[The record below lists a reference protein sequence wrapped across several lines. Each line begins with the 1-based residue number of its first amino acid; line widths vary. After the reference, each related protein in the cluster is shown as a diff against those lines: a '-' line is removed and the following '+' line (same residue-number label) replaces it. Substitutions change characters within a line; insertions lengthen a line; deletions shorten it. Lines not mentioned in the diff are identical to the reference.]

1 MESAARPGT
10 LGGMTERT
18 STGTSSTGTSST
30 GTSSTGTS
38 STGTST
44 AAVEVAQVVAR
55 ARAAAGAIESY
66 TQEQV
71 DELVTA
77 VAWAVVRKDHAE
89 ALARLA
95 VDEGGF
101 GNYTDKVAKI
111 SKRVT
116 GVLADMTG
124 LRTVGVVE
132 ELPSAGLVKIAK
144 PVGVVAALIP
154 TTGPDATPP
163 VKALFALKGRNAI
176 ICAPHPRTTGAT
188 EAVVGF
194 MRAAC
199 EQVGAPADL
208 VQSLPAP
215 SLAKTQELM
224 RQADLIVA
232 TGGAGMVHAAYSSG
246 TPAYGVGVGNAVH
259 VVDETADLADA
270 AAAIV
275 TAKTFDYATSCLA
288 DNALIVHADV
298 YEDVLRRLTE
308 AGAHLCDAGQKDA
321 LRAVMWPDGGPVPAV
336 AVVAKSAARIAG
348 LAGFE
353 VDESCPMILVEESG
367 TGPDHPF
374 SGEKLS
380 VVLALYR
387 YEGDISVA
395 ADLVNAITAYQGL
408 GHTCGIHTSSDTNV
422 EQLALATRTAR
433 VLVNQNLNEGAGS
446 PRNGLPFTLS
456 LSCGTWGG
464 NITTEN
470 VNARHFIN
478 LTWVSRPIEPKVIS
492 EEALFAD
499 HWHAY
504 GR

>member
-1 MESAARPGT
+1 MSEGKQQPGT
-10 LGGMTERT
+10 AVRDEV
-18 STGTSSTGTSST
+18 
-30 GTSSTGTS
+30 
-38 STGTST
+38 
-44 AAVEVAQVVAR
+44 AAVVGR
-55 ARAAAGAIESY
+55 ARAAARAIEDYS
-66 TQEQV
+66 QEQV

-101 GNYTDKVAKI
+101 GNYADKLAKI
-111 SKRVT
+111 NKRVI

-124 LRTVGVVE
+124 LRTVGVIE
-132 ELPSAGLVKIAK
+132 EDPQKGLVKIAK

-176 ICAPHPRTTGAT
+176 ICAPHPRTRKAT

-215 SLAKTQELM
+215 SLAQTQELM
-224 RQADLIVA
+224 RQADLVVA
-232 TGGAGMVHAAYSSG
+232 TGGAGMVRAAYSSG

-270 AAAIV
+270 ASAILA
-275 TAKTFDYATSCLA
+275 AKTFDYATSCLA
-288 DNALIVHADV
+288 DNALIVHAGV
-298 YEDVLRRLTE
+298 YDELLGRLAS
-308 AGAHLCDAGQKDA
+308 AGAQLCDPEQKAA
-321 LRAVMWPDGGPVPAV
+321 LQAVMWPDGGPVPTID
-336 AVVAKSAARIAG
+336 VVAKSAAHIAG

-353 VDESCPMILVEESG
+353 VAADCPMLLVEEDG
-367 TGPDHPF
+367 TGPGHPF

-380 VVLALYR
+380 VVLAVYT
-387 YEGDISVA
+387 YQGGISA
-395 ADLVNAITAYQGL
+395 AAELVYAITAYQGL
-408 GHTCGIHTSSDTNV
+408 GHTCGIHTSSGANV
-422 EQLALATRTAR
+422 DELAAATRTAR
-433 VLVNQNLNEGAGS
+433 VLVNQSINEGAGS

-470 VNARHFIN
+470 VNVRHFIN
-478 LTWVSRPIEPKVIS
+478 LTWVSRPIEAKVIS
-492 EEALFAD
+492 EEALFGA

-504 GR
+504 GK

>member
-1 MESAARPGT
+1 MQQPDAAT
-10 LGGMTERT
+10 ADEV
-18 STGTSSTGTSST
+18 
-30 GTSSTGTS
+30 
-38 STGTST
+38 T
-44 AAVEVAQVVAR
+44 AAVRRARDAAR
-55 ARAAAGAIESY
+55 AIEDYS
-66 TQEQV
+66 QEQV

-101 GNYTDKVAKI
+101 GNYADKVAKI
-111 SKRVT
+111 NKRVT

-124 LRTVGVVE
+124 LRTVGVVAE
-132 ELPSAGLVKIAK
+132 DPRKGLVKIAK

-176 ICAPHPRTTGAT
+176 ICAPHPRTQRAT
-188 EAVVGF
+188 EAVAGF

-199 EQVGAPADL
+199 AQVGAPADL

-215 SLAKTQELM
+215 SLAKTRELM
-224 RQADLIVA
+224 RQADLVVA
-232 TGGAGMVHAAYSSG
+232 TGGAGMVRAAYSSG

-270 AAAIV
+270 AAAV
-275 TAKTFDYATSCLA
+275 MAAKTFAYATSCLA
-288 DNALIVHADV
+288 DNALVVHADV
-298 YEDVLRRLTE
+298 YDELLGRLIG
-308 AGAHLCDAGQKDA
+308 AGAHLCDQRQKAA
-321 LRAVMWPDGGPVPAV
+321 LQAAMWPDRGPVPSIK
-336 AVVAKSAARIAG
+336 VVAKSAEHIAG
-348 LAGFE
+348 LAGFT
-353 VDESCPMILVEESG
+353 VRDGCPMLLVEDDG
-367 TGPDHPF
+367 TGPEHPF

-380 VVLALYR
+380 VVLAVYR
-387 YEGDISVA
+387 YQGGISA
-395 ADLVNAITAYQGL
+395 AAELVNAITAYQGL
-408 GHTCGIHTSSDTNV
+408 GHTCGIHTSSDSNV
-422 EQLALATRTAR
+422 DELARKTRTAR

-446 PRNGLPFTLS
+446 ARNGLPVTLS

-478 LTWVSRPIEPKVIS
+478 LTWVSRPIAAKAIS
-492 EEALFAD
+492 EDALFAG
-499 HWHAY
+499 HWHKY
-504 GR
+504 GK

>member
-1 MESAARPGT
+1 VESPAGT
-10 LGGMTERT
+10 VTLNGMSEGKQQTDTTVRD
-18 STGTSSTGTSST
+18 
-30 GTSSTGTS
+30 
-38 STGTST
+38 
-44 AAVEVAQVVAR
+44 EVGAVVAR
-55 ARAAAGAIESY
+55 ARAAARAIEDYS
-66 TQEQV
+66 QQQV

-89 ALARLA
+89 TLARLA

-101 GNYTDKVAKI
+101 GNYADKVAKI
-111 SKRVT
+111 NKRVI

-132 ELPSAGLVKIAK
+132 QDPQAGLVKIAK

-163 VKALFALKGRNAI
+163 VKTLFALKGRNAI
-176 ICAPHPRTTGAT
+176 ICAPHPRTQQAT

-194 MRAAC
+194 MREAC

-215 SLAKTQELM
+215 SLPRTQELM
-224 RQADLIVA
+224 RQADLVVA
-232 TGGAGMVHAAYSSG
+232 TGGAGMVRAAYSSG
-246 TPAYGVGVGNAVH
+246 TPAYGVGVGNSVH

-270 AAAIV
+270 ASAILA
-275 TAKTFDYATSCLA
+275 AKTFDYATSCLA

-298 YEDVLRRLTE
+298 YDELIAQLAG
-308 AGAHLCDAGQKDA
+308 AGAHLCVAEQKAA
-321 LRAVMWPDGGPVPAV
+321 LQAVMWPDGGPVPSIN
-336 AVVAKSAARIAG
+336 VVAKSAQHIAG
-348 LAGFE
+348 LAGFTVE
-353 VDESCPMILVEESG
+353 EDCPMLLVEEDG

-374 SGEKLS
+374 SGEKMS
-380 VVLALYR
+380 VVLAIYR
-387 YEGDISVA
+387 YQGGIDAA
-395 ADLVNAITAYQGL
+395 ADLVNSITAYQGL
-408 GHTCGIHTSSDTNV
+408 GHTCGIHTSSDANV
-422 EQLALATRTAR
+422 DQLARTTRTAR

-470 VNARHFIN
+470 VNTRHFIN

-492 EEALFAD
+492 EEALFGA

>member
-1 MESAARPGT
+1 
-10 LGGMTERT
+10 
-18 STGTSSTGTSST
+18 
-30 GTSSTGTS
+30 
-38 STGTST
+38 
-44 AAVEVAQVVAR
+44 
-55 ARAAAGAIESY
+55 
-66 TQEQV
+66 
-71 DELVTA
+71 
-77 VAWAVVRKDHAE
+77 
-89 ALARLA
+89 
-95 VDEGGF
+95 
-101 GNYTDKVAKI
+101 
-111 SKRVT
+111 
-116 GVLADMTG
+116 VLADMSG

-132 ELPSAGLVKIAK
+132 ELPAAGLVKIAK

-154 TTGPDATPP
+154 ATGPDATPP

-176 ICAPHPRTTGAT
+176 VCAPHPRTQGAT

-208 VQSLPAP
+208 VQSVPAP
-215 SLAKTQELM
+215 SLAKSQELM

-270 AAAIV
+270 AAAIL

-288 DNALIVHADV
+288 DNAVIVHADV
-298 YEDVLRRLTE
+298 YGELMRRFAQ
-308 AGAHLCDAGQKDA
+308 AGAHLCDERQKDA
-321 LRAVMWPDGGPVPAV
+321 LRAVMWPDGGPVPAI
-336 AVVAKSAARIAG
+336 AVVAKPAAYIAE
-348 LAGFE
+348 LAGFD
-353 VDESCPMILVEESG
+353 VAPGCPMLLVEETG
-367 TGPDHPF
+367 TGPGHPF

-380 VVLALYR
+380 VVLAIYR
-387 YEGDISVA
+387 YEGDIGA
-395 ADLVNAITAYQGL
+395 AAELVNAITAYQGL
-408 GHTCGIHTSSDTNV
+408 GHTCGIHTSSEANV
-422 EQLALATRTAR
+422 EQLAMTTRTAR

-470 VNARHFIN
+470 VNARHFVN
-478 LTWVSRPIEPKVIS
+478 LTWVSRPVEPKTIS
-492 EEALFAD
+492 EEALFAA
-499 HWHAY
+499 HWQAH

>member
-1 MESAARPGT
+1 MS
-10 LGGMTERT
+10 ERKDQQAG
-18 STGTSSTGTSST
+18 SPVREEPVQEDSVQEEV
-30 GTSSTGTS
+30 
-38 STGTST
+38 
-44 AAVEVAQVVAR
+44 AAVVSR
-55 ARAAAGAIESY
+55 ARAAASGIEHY

-77 VAWAVVRKDHAE
+77 MAWAVVRKDHAE

-101 GNYTDKVAKI
+101 GNYADKVAKI
-111 SKRVT
+111 NKRVT
-116 GVLADMTG
+116 GVLADMSG

-132 ELPSAGLVKIAK
+132 ELPAAGLVKIAK

-154 TTGPDATPP
+154 ATGPDATPP
-163 VKALFALKGRNAI
+163 VKALFAVKGRNAI
-176 ICAPHPRTTGAT
+176 ICAPHPRTQRAT

-215 SLAKTQELM
+215 SLPKSQELM
-224 RQADLIVA
+224 RQADLVVA

-270 AAAIV
+270 AAAILA
-275 TAKTFDYATSCLA
+275 AKTFDYATSCLA
-288 DNALIVHADV
+288 DNAVIAQAGV
-298 YEDVLRRLTE
+298 YDELVQRLTD
-308 AGAHLCDAGQKDA
+308 AGAHLCDQRQKDA
-321 LRAVMWPDGGPVPAV
+321 LRAVMWPDGGPVPAM
-336 AVVAKSAARIAG
+336 AVVAKPAARIAE
-348 LAGFE
+348 LAGFR
-353 VDESCPMILVEESG
+353 VDPGCPMLLVEETG
-367 TGPDHPF
+367 TGPGHPF

-380 VVLALYR
+380 VVLAIYR
-387 YEGDISVA
+387 YDGGIAAA

-408 GHTCGIHTSSDTNV
+408 GHTCGIHTSSDASV
-422 EQLALATRTAR
+422 ERLAMTTRTAR

-470 VNARHFIN
+470 VNARHFVN
-478 LTWVSRPIEPKVIS
+478 LTWVSRPIEPKTIS
-492 EEALFAD
+492 EEALFAA
-499 HWHAY
+499 HWRAH